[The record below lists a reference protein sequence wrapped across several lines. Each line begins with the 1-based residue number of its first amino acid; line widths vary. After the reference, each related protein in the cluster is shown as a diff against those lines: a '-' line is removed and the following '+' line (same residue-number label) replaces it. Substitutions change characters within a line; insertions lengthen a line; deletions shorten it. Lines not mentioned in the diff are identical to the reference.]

1 VVLDDFYADS
11 DGGERRG
18 RGDGEE
24 GDGGD
29 GGKWSG
35 SEASSCLRGDFRALA
50 KVRP

>member
-11 DGGERRG
+11 DGGERG
-18 RGDGEE
+18 ERGDGEE
-24 GDGGD
+24 GDGGE
-29 GGKWSG
+29 WSG